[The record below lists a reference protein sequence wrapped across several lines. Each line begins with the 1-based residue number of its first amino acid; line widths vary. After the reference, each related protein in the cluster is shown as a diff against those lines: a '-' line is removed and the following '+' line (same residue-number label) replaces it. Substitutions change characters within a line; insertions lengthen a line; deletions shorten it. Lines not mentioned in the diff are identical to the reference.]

1 MATLTI
7 KGMPDELYQRLKASA
22 AEHRRSLNN
31 EAIVRLEDAL
41 RRRREGEEAL
51 LERIRERRERL
62 AKTMPPLTDE
72 FINEAKNWGRP

>member
-7 KGMPDELYQRLKASA
+7 KGIPDELYQRLKASA

-41 RRRREGEEAL
+41 RRRRESEEAL
-51 LERIRERRERL
+51 LARIDARREAL

-72 FINEAKNWGRP
+72 IINEAKNWGRP